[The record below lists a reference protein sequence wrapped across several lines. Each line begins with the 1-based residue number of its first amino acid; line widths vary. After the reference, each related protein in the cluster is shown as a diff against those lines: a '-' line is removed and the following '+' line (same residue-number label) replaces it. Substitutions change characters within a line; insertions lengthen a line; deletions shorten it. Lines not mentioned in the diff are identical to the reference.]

1 MRMTKSRNG
10 KAVVKTE
17 SAFYAQVRDVFVQA
31 RQFVHKTA
39 NFAMVKAYWLVGK
52 MIVEKQGGEAKA
64 AYGDR
69 LIDELSVRLTQ
80 DLGAGFTRVNLFYMR
95 RFYLAFQNVHTLC
108 EQLSWSH
115 YRLLISVENEEARAY
130 YLEEAR
136 KSLWSVRELQRQINS
151 FYYERLLE
159 SRTKKRG
166 GKKAA
171 IAPLKPIDTMSPQS
185 VIRDPLVLEF
195 LGLDECESHL
205 EKDLESLLIT
215 HFQKFMMELGRGFAL
230 VARQKRLTLD
240 GKSYHVDLVFYNYI
254 LRCFVLCD
262 LKTDELTH
270 ADLGQMQMYVN
281 YYERELMNPGDN
293 PPIGIVLCT
302 DKGADLVRYTLPLHN
317 KRIFAAKYKLH
328 LPSEQELIA
337 ELRRERTAIE
347 DAQLVTKL
355 DQGETRRIK
364 KAAFGAVTKAK
375 SMV

>member
-1 MRMTKSRNG
+1 MPKKR
-10 KAVVKTE
+10 VKV
-17 SAFYAQVRDVFVQA
+17 SNVGVDDIAFYEQVRNVFVEA

-52 MIVEKQGGEAKA
+52 MIVDKQGGEAKA
-64 AYGDR
+64 AYGDG
-69 LIDELSVRLTQ
+69 LIDELSKRLTAE
-80 DLGAGFTRVNLFYMR
+80 LGAGFTRVNLFNMR
-95 RFYLAFQNVHTLC
+95 RFFLAFPKVYTLC

-115 YRLLISVENEEARAY
+115 YRLLISVESEEARAY

-136 KSLWSVRELQRQINS
+136 RSLWSVRELQRQINS

-159 SRTKKRG
+159 NRTKKCKG
-166 GKKAA
+166 AKDAV
-171 IAPLKPIDTMSPQS
+171 IPLKAIDRMAPQN

-195 LGLDECESHL
+195 LGLDESENFL
-205 EKDLESLLIT
+205 EKDFERLLIT

-230 VARQKRLTLD
+230 VARQKRLMVD

-293 PPIGIVLCT
+293 PPIGT
-302 DKGADLVRYTLPLHN
+302 
-317 KRIFAAKYKLH
+317 
-328 LPSEQELIA
+328 EQELIA
-337 ELRRERTAIE
+337 ELRRERAAIE
-347 DAQLVTKL
+347 EAQMIGALEV
-355 DQGETRRIK
+355 GEPKRNK
-364 KAAFGAVTKAK
+364 KKGKVR
-375 SMV
+375 

>member
-1 MRMTKSRNG
+1 MRKQTKRDIVKAEKVTG
-10 KAVVKTE
+10 AVVD
-17 SAFYAQVRDVFVQA
+17 SAFYGKVRDVFEQA
-31 RQFVHKTA
+31 RQFVRTTA

-52 MIVEKQGGEAKA
+52 MIVEKQGGAAKA
-64 AYGDR
+64 AYGDG
-69 LIDELSVRLTQ
+69 LIDELSRRLTKEF
-80 DLGAGFTRVNLFYMR
+80 GAGFKRVNLFNMR
-95 RFYLAFQNVHTLC
+95 RFFLSFPKVHTLC

-115 YRLLISVENEEARAY
+115 YRLLISVENEEARQY
-130 YLEEAR
+130 YLDEAR

-159 SRTKKRG
+159 NRAKGRRSKS
-166 GKKAA
+166 AVV
-171 IAPLKPIDTMSPQS
+171 PLKPIDKVTPQN

-195 LGLDECESHL
+195 LGLDESEKFL
-205 EKDLESLLIT
+205 ERDLESLLIS
-215 HFQKFMMELGRGFAL
+215 HFQKFMMEMGRGFAL

-347 DAQLVTKL
+347 DARLVAKL
-355 DQGETRRIK
+355 DSAEIPRIK
-364 KAAFGAVTKAK
+364 K
-375 SMV
+375 